1 MPIISDEDK
10 ALIKNLYQ
18 FKGYGAR
25 RLIAEFPEKGW
36 NRGGLNSL
44 ISKIKATGSTDRIE
58 GSGRPKTARTDD
70 HVQEVEELALSQPE
84 KPQTHLSIREI
95 SKETG
100 LTRSSVFRIIH
111 KDLKLKCLKRRRAQE
126 LTVANRQS
134 RLVRAK
140 KLLQQYPAHDV
151 SFIWFTD
158 EKIFSVAAPK
168 NQHTNRLYVPET
180 SRKRDVAADRLLST
194 RSTFSKSLMVSVGV
208 SKLGCTRLIFVD
220 PGVKVNG
227 AYYRDVV
234 LPQLLTDMKR
244 ASGEYYIF
252 QQDSAPAH
260 RARETV
266 GLLQRETPA
275 FISPDVW
282 PPNSPD
288 LNPVDYKIWSVMQ
301 HRVYRK
307 KVQDVAELKAQ
318 LIEVWNGLEQTIID
332 DAIDQWRG
340 RLRACVAAKGGHFE
354 HSF

>member
-1 MPIISDEDK
+1 MPISDEDK

-25 RLIAEFPEKGW
+25 RLIAEFPEKNW
-36 NRGGLNSL
+36 SRGGLDYL

-70 HVQEVEELALSQPE
+70 NVQAVEELVLSQPDR
-84 KPQTHLSIREI
+84 PQTHLSTREI
-95 SKETG
+95 SMETG
-100 LTRSSVFRIIH
+100 LTQSSVVRIIH
-111 KDLKLKCLKRRRAQE
+111 QDLKLKCLKRRRAQE
-126 LTVANRQS
+126 LNVANRQS

-140 KLLQQYPAHDV
+140 KLLQQYPADDV
-151 SFIWFTD
+151 NFIWFTD

-168 NQHTNRLYVPET
+168 NQQTNRLYVPET

-194 RSTFSKSLMVSVGV
+194 RSTFSESIMVSVGV
-208 SKLGCTRLIFVD
+208 SQLGCTRLIFVD

-227 AYYRDVV
+227 EYYRDVV
-234 LPQLLTDMKR
+234 LPQLLTDMKN

-260 RARETV
+260 RARDTIA
-266 GLLQRETPA
+266 LLQRETPA
-275 FISPDVW
+275 FIPPDVW

-307 KVQDVAELKAQ
+307 KVQDVAELRGR
-318 LIEVWNGLEQTIID
+318 LIEVWAGMEQTIID
-332 DAIDQWRG
+332 DAIDQWRR
-340 RLRACVAAKGGHFE
+340 RLRACVGAKGGHFE

>member
-1 MPIISDEDK
+1 MPISDEDK

-18 FKGYGAR
+18 CKGYGAR
-25 RLIAEFPEKGW
+25 RFIAEFPEKNW
-36 NRGGLNSL
+36 SRGGIDTL
-44 ISKIKATGSTDRIE
+44 ISKIKATGSTNRIE

-70 HVQEVEELALSQPE
+70 NVRAVEELVMSQE
-84 KPQTHLSIREI
+84 DRPQTHLSTREI
-95 SKETG
+95 SMETG
-100 LTRSSVFRIIH
+100 LAQSSVVRIIH
-111 KDLKLKCLKRRRAQE
+111 QDLKLKCLKRRRAQE
-126 LTVANRQS
+126 LNVANRQS
-134 RLVRAK
+134 RLVRAR
-140 KLLQQYPAHDV
+140 KLLRQYSADDV

-168 NQHTNRLYVPET
+168 NQQTNRLYVPKT

-194 RSTFSKSLMVSVGV
+194 RSTFSASIMVSVGV

-234 LPQLLTDMKR
+234 LPQLLSDMKNS
-244 ASGEYYIF
+244 SGEYFIF

-260 RARETV
+260 RARDTIA
-266 GLLQRETPA
+266 LLQREVPA

-307 KVQDVAELKAQ
+307 KIQDVEDLRGR
-318 LIEVWNGLEQTIID
+318 LIEVWAGLEQTIID
-332 DAIDQWRG
+332 GAIEQWRR
-340 RLRACVAAKGGHFE
+340 RLRACIAAKGGHFE